1 MSCGLATPGI
11 VQTNLC
17 VDWTQAGRKR
27 DIGFEVVSRDV
38 AVLRVIIIEKADIG
52 GEARYDFPLVTYIGV
67 EFSVE
72 VIENDAVGRAKINAG
87 TPNAGLKTAFVAE
100 ADRTL
105 NDGFFASMRN
115 AAEAVIGQECSAAGG
130 GDAAVVIMCG
140 GGRCGREIGRA
151 HV

>member
-87 TPNAGLKTAFVAE
+87 TPNAGIKTAFVA
-100 ADRTL
+100 DRSEERRVGNEFVSTCISRWSPY
-105 NDGFFASMRN
+105 N
-115 AAEAVIGQECSAAGG
+115 
-130 GDAAVVIMCG
+130 
-140 GGRCGREIGRA
+140 
-151 HV
+151 